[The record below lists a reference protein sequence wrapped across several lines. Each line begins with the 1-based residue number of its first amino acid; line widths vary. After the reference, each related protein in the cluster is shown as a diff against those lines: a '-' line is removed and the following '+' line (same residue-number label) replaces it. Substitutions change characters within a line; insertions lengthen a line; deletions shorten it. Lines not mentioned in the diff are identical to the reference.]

1 MNPNTKILLIRILKT
16 LQIVLGI
23 AIAVAS
29 VWGKEV
35 PFNVEDVQK
44 LISTILAL
52 LGAVVLVGQGAWRL
66 YKDK

>member
-29 VWGKEV
+29 VWEKEI
-35 PFNVEDVQK
+35 PFNVEDIQK

-66 YKDK
+66 YRDK